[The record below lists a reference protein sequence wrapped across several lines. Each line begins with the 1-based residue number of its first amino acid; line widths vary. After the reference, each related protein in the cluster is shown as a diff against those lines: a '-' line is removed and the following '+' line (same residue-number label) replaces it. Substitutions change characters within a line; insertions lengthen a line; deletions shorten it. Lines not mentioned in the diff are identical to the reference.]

1 MLMENEKKPPL
12 VVLLGPTAVGKT
24 ALSVELADLIGGEIV
39 SGDSMQF
46 YRYLDIGTAK
56 VRPGEMLA
64 ASGRLIP
71 HHLLDICGPGENYS
85 VADFQRDAGACIRD
99 ICRRGKIPL
108 LVGGT
113 GLYIQALLEGYEL
126 RPETAPDRELRAR
139 LEQLGREELVRL
151 LAERDPGDRER
162 LEQRGIRDERRI
174 RRALEI
180 AILTKENGESEC
192 NECCKPQ
199 KQPEPPYRAA
209 VFGLMRE
216 RAELYRRIEQR
227 VELMLAAGL
236 AAETRRAYEA
246 GYGEE
251 EKPMQGLGYRQMGQ
265 FFNGLLTAAEA
276 ERLIKR
282 DTRRFAKRQL
292 TWWRRQNQAYAIQWF
307 WPGETS
313 QGEILSQMAAR
324 LKEAGITG

>member
-1 MLMENEKKPPL
+1 MNDLKRLPL

-24 ALSVELADLIGGEIV
+24 ALSVELADLIGGEII

-56 VRPGEMLA
+56 VRPGETLA
-64 ASGRLIP
+64 ASGRIIT

-99 ICRRGKIPL
+99 ICRRGRTPL

-126 RPETAPDRELRAR
+126 RQEAAPDRELRAR

-151 LAERDPGDRER
+151 LAERDPGARER

-180 AILTKENGESEC
+180 AILAGERAGE
-192 NECCKPQ
+192 PQ
-199 KQPEPPYRAA
+199 KQPEPPYRAV

-216 RAELYRRIEQR
+216 REELYRRIEQR

-236 AAETRRAYEA
+236 VAETRRAYEI
-246 GYGEE
+246 GYGEG